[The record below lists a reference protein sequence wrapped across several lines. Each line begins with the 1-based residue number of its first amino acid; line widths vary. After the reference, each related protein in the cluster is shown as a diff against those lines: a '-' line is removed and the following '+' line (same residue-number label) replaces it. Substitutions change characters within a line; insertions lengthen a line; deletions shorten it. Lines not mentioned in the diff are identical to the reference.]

1 MSSLKKGLKAGLKTT
16 WKLSRIIFPIT
27 VFITI
32 LQFTPILPYVIKLI
46 APLMGILGLPG
57 EAAIPLVLGNGLNL
71 YAGIA
76 GILSLD
82 LTVKEVFIL
91 AMMLSFSHSFF
102 IEAGVALSVGV
113 RLWVVIVVR
122 LGLAISSALLINLLW
137 QGGSEI
143 AHYGLVPTSATDPD
157 GWFQIVLLGLEKA
170 SLGILQMAII
180 VIPLMI
186 VVQFLRDYQYMQK
199 FSKLLSPFTK
209 VLGVQPN
216 ASMTL
221 VAGLIVG
228 LAYGAGLMIQAVE
241 EDGVSKKDAT
251 LAFIFLL
258 ACHAIVED
266 TLIFYPLGI
275 PIWPLFLI
283 RVLVA
288 LVLTITVATIWRRA
302 RKNEEKEVLIP

>member
-1 MSSLKKGLKAGLKTT
+1 MSSLKKGLRAGLKTT
-16 WKLSRIIFPIT
+16 WKLSRFIFPIT
-27 VFITI
+27 VFVTI
-32 LQFTPILPYVIKLI
+32 LQFTPILPFIIDLI
-46 APLMGILGLPG
+46 APLMGLLGLPG

-91 AMMLSFSHSFF
+91 AVMLSFSHSFF

-122 LGLAISSALLINLLW
+122 LGLAISSALIVHW
-137 QGGSEI
+137 FWHGGGEM
-143 AHYGLVPTSATDPD
+143 AQYGLVPTSTSQPD
-157 GWFQIVLLGLEKA
+157 GWLQIALLGLEKA
-170 SLGILQMAII
+170 SYGIFQMVII
-180 VIPLMI
+180 VLPLMVI
-186 VVQFLRDYQYMQK
+186 VQFLRDYQYMHK
-199 FSKLLSPFTK
+199 LSKWLAPFTK
-209 VLGVQPN
+209 IFGIQPN
-216 ASMTL
+216 ASMTF

-251 LAFIFLL
+251 LVFIFLL
-258 ACHAIVED
+258 GCHAIVED

-275 PIWPLFLI
+275 PILPLFLI

-288 LVLTITVATIWRRA
+288 VVLTIIVALLWQRA
-302 RKNEEKEVLIP
+302 EKNKQKEVAIS